1 MEKFLS
7 GFCYIWF
14 LKFYKVHKFF
24 SRKNIIVIIFI
35 SLLLLCVLILV
46 KYIFGSRE
54 NFTNGKAEFYKLE
67 CNECDSIV
75 RSLKIKSKVEA
86 LLIREDSLPIG
97 YSAKLYGFQFE
108 LDGKYLF
115 NAVYSNSLSVLD
127 SKNFTAYPQY
137 IISSV
142 RDSLFLQY
150 YFSLQTELISKNNKN
165 GLILEI
171 PQELYSCDT
180 TYYKVFLENLKL
192 RITYLHKAKILSFID
207 FSGIDSNISHK
218 IFDDIS
224 SIGLCG
230 VVSNNLD
237 FINYLNSKKFDGI
250 IVYKTNEILS
260 SDKIIESKIPDI
272 FIYTGNTKY
281 DKENFVRTFK
291 KNYKKFEVDLKIY
304 KILRAVN
311 WIKSAGEYNSDF
323 DADSIKVKILKSR
336 LIQSSFV
343 LIRNEK
349 ELIPLKEIN
358 LGIRIFA
365 YHKDRCSDFINALSE
380 YSNNFNVT
388 YYNLN
393 SKLSCPEKRSL
404 MIFLYENLSGQ
415 IDENILNFVNKCECK
430 KLFINIGVLNESLL
444 NTNADVIINS
454 YFDSS
459 EALSL
464 LAQSVFG
471 GIGINGIL
479 PISLND
485 SIKAGYGL
493 RTESS
498 RIRYTLPEEVG
509 INSQV
514 LLRIDSLVQ
523 NAMNKGAFP
532 GCQVFAIKDGVVIY
546 DKSFGY
552 KDYSKSSPVTKFTMY
567 DVASLTKIFSTTLA
581 MMKMVETGKIKLND
595 KFGDYFKNKK
605 INYFKI
611 KPDTVVFIDTVS
623 ILNKTKK
630 EIEKI
635 VQNKDS
641 IHINDTLI
649 VIYDTIITRPTP
661 SSNIFTVP
669 IRSLLVHQSGV
680 APSLPILDYL
690 FYVDS
695 YKKQFKDSLEKWEK
709 EGKKIDIRKNAF
721 DYYFSETYN
730 KDSARR
736 KIAEGMYLRKNWEDS
751 IYEDI
756 KRLGTFN
763 REKYQ
768 YTDMNMILVQ
778 MIIDTVNKKPIDKF
792 LSEEFYKPL
801 GLFYTCFNPLDN
813 NYKKE
818 NIAPTEKDLHW
829 RRQLI
834 HGTVHDP
841 SAAMLGGIS
850 GNAGLFS
857 CARDL
862 AILGQMLLNN
872 GYYGGLR
879 FLSPQTVK
887 LFTSKQPEN
896 HRGLGFDKASEKN
909 LNALSASTSTY
920 GHTGFTGCV
929 MWVDPEYK
937 LVYVF
942 LSNRIH
948 PDSKNQ
954 KHLSLKIYRNIHQ
967 VFYDAMISGTNN

>member
-1 MEKFLS
+1 M
-7 GFCYIWF
+7 
-14 LKFYKVHKFF
+14 
-24 SRKNIIVIIFI
+24 
-35 SLLLLCVLILV
+35 LI
-46 KYIFGSRE
+46 KYIFRPRE
-54 NFTNGKAEFYKLE
+54 NFTNGKAEFYKSE

-75 RSLKIKSKVEA
+75 RGLKINSKVEA
-86 LLIREDSLPIG
+86 LLILEDSLPISD
-97 YSAKLYGFQFE
+97 SAKLYGFQFE
-108 LDGKYLF
+108 LDGKYSF
-115 NAVYSNSLSVLD
+115 KAVYSNSLSVLN
-127 SKNFTAYPQY
+127 SNNFTAYPDY

-142 RDSLFLQY
+142 RDSLFLLY
-150 YFSLQTELISKNNKN
+150 YFSLQIKLLSKNNIN

-180 TYYKVFLENLKL
+180 AYYKIFLNNLML
-192 RITYLHKAKILSFID
+192 RITFLHKAKILSFID
-207 FSGIDSNISHK
+207 FSGIESNIACK
-218 IFDDIS
+218 ILDDIN

-230 VVSNNLD
+230 VVSDNLD

-250 IVYKTNEILS
+250 IVYKSNEILN
-260 SDKIIESKIPDI
+260 SDKLIEAKISDI
-272 FIYTGNTKY
+272 FLYNGNTKY

-291 KNYKKFEVDLKIY
+291 KNNKNYEVDLKIY

-311 WIKSAGEYNSDF
+311 WIKSAGEFNYDF

-336 LIQSSFV
+336 LIKSSFI
-343 LIRNEK
+343 LIRNDN

-365 YHKDRCSDFINALSE
+365 YNKDRCLDFINAISE
-380 YSNNFNVT
+380 YSNNFQVT
-388 YYNLN
+388 YYNVN
-393 SKLSCPEKRSL
+393 SKLSCPEKHSL
-404 MIFLYENLSGQ
+404 MIFLYENLNGQ
-415 IDENILNFVNKCECK
+415 IDDKILSFINKCECK
-430 KLFINIGVLNESLL
+430 KVFINVGVLNESLL
-444 NTNADVIINS
+444 KINADVILNS

-459 EALSL
+459 EALSF

-479 PISLND
+479 PFSLND

-498 RIRYTLPEEVG
+498 RIRYALPEEVG

-514 LLRIDSLVQ
+514 LLRIESLVQ
-523 NAMNKGAFP
+523 DAMTKGAFP
-532 GCQVFAIKDGVVIY
+532 GCQVFAVKDGVVIY

-552 KDYSKSSPVTKFTMY
+552 KDYSKSSPVTKYTMY
-567 DVASLTKIFSTTLA
+567 DVASLTKICATTLA
-581 MMKMVETGKIKLND
+581 MMKMVETGKINLND
-595 KFGDYFKNKK
+595 KLGNYFINKK
-605 INYFKI
+605 INYLKI

-623 ILNKTKK
+623 IRDKTKK

-641 IHINDTLI
+641 THINDTLI
-649 VIYDTIITRPTP
+649 VVYDTIITRPTP
-661 SSNIFTVP
+661 SSNIFNVP
-669 IRSLLVHQSGV
+669 IISLLVHQSGV
-680 APSLPILDYL
+680 APTLPILDYL

-709 EGKKIDIRKNAF
+709 EGKIIDIRKNAF
-721 DYYFSETYN
+721 DYYFSEAYN

-736 KIAEGMYLRKNWEDS
+736 KIADGMYLKKNWEDS

-792 LSEEFYKPL
+792 LYEEFYKPM
-801 GLFYTCFNPLDN
+801 GLFYTCFNPLEN

-818 NIAPTEKDLHW
+818 NIAPTENDLHW

-887 LFTSKQPEN
+887 LFTSKQPES
-896 HRGLGFDKASEKN
+896 HRGLGFDEASEKN
-909 LNALSASTSTY
+909 LNAISASPSTY

-929 MWVDPEYK
+929 MWIDPEYK

-942 LSNRIH
+942 LSNRVH

-967 VFYDAMISGTNN
+967 VFYDAIITGTND